1 MAGKK
6 PKLQKKRRT
15 IIIIGAALAGPTAA
29 ARAREIDEN
38 AEIIL
43 LERNTRVSYAM
54 SGLAL
59 HLSGEV
65 GSLEDLNRERN
76 DFFKNVY
83 DIDVRTET
91 EAIAIDARK
100 KQVLIQRHGQATTLD
115 YDALIF
121 AAGAASVKPVGV
133 PDVGSG
139 KTPANFHYF
148 RTLDDLAAI
157 KTALD
162 AGKKRFVVLGGGSM
176 GAEALDGLV
185 RGGAEVTLVEK
196 KLQFLPEYSSEIAG
210 IAARSM
216 QKQAKLIAG
225 FKQLDFEAQGE
236 QITAIRVDGQ
246 RIETDFVVS
255 AIGVTPRTELLK
267 RAGVKL
273 LHNGSIRVDE
283 RCRTNVDGIY
293 ACSIC
298 VSVPQGKYHLWIPQ
312 AAVSDKTAQ
321 VAGEN
326 AAGGKASLGTI
337 TASQIIRL
345 PGIEIGRTGLT
356 YAEARA
362 KHGKKN
368 IESVFI
374 HGVDSEPYMP
384 GSSSLSLNIYYTKKK
399 RKLVALEAAG
409 KNIKSRL
416 DAFTAALAGE
426 LSLDDLALL
435 DFAYTPA
442 FGTARDALN
451 VAATVALQREAG
463 QTSLV
468 SLAEVRFE
476 RKKYFVL
483 DVSRD
488 ATHAG
493 FHDLHMPL
501 EKIRLNLAQIQE
513 KLKISKAKKIATLSE
528 TGRRGH
534 LALRI
539 LSNAGIRAVNISG
552 GKKQI

>member
-6 PKLQKKRRT
+6 PKLLKKRRT
-15 IIIIGAALAGPTAA
+15 IIIVGAALAGPTAA

-91 EAIAIDARK
+91 EVIAIDAKK

-139 KTPANFHYF
+139 KAPANLHYF
-148 RTLDDLAAI
+148 RTLDDLAAC
-157 KTALD
+157 KASLT

-196 KLQFLPEYSSEIAG
+196 KLQFLPDYSSEIAS
-210 IAARSM
+210 ITVKAIQKKARIIS
-216 QKQAKLIAG
+216 G
-225 FKQLDFEAQGE
+225 FKQLDFETQGDH
-236 QITAIRVDGQ
+236 ITAIRVDGQ
-246 RIETDFVVS
+246 RIETDFVIS

-273 LHNGSIRVDE
+273 LHNGSIRIDE
-283 RCRTNVDGIY
+283 RCRTNIDNIY

-298 VSVPQGKYHLWIPQ
+298 VSVPQGKFHLWIPQ

-326 AAGGKASLGTI
+326 AAGGKAKLGTL
-337 TASQIIRL
+337 TGSQIIRL
-345 PGIEIGRTGLT
+345 PDIEIGRTGLT

-368 IESVFI
+368 IESVFV
-374 HGVDSEPYMP
+374 HGLDSESYMP
-384 GSSSLSLNIYYTKKK
+384 GSSPIALNIYYTKKK
-399 RKLVALEAAG
+399 RKLVALEATG

-416 DAFTAALAGE
+416 DAFTTALAGE

-435 DFAYTPA
+435 DLAYTPA
-442 FGTARDALN
+442 FGTARDVLN
-451 VAATVALQREAG
+451 VAATVALQRESG
-463 QTSLV
+463 QTALV

-483 DVSRD
+483 DVSRE

-493 FHDLHMPL
+493 FHDLHLPL
-501 EKIRLNLAQIQE
+501 EKIRLNLPQIRE
-513 KLKISKAKKIATLSE
+513 KFRLSRAKKIATLSE

-539 LSNAGIRAVNISG
+539 LLSAGIKTVNIAG